1 MDTFKIKAILAVVE
15 YGNLSRAAEEF
26 SYTPSSFSHM
36 LTSFEKEIGI
46 KLFNRHSKG
55 VSLTENGKKLIELLK
70 VIDFTPVIENFKEIV
85 QTEEKFL
92 NKIVSLKDCNDNNLT
107 IAAYSSISRSI
118 ISDIL
123 KRLKK
128 ERPEINVS
136 VSVCDDLIDPLKK
149 GKADIVFGDSRNF
162 SSYEWLPV
170 FTDKYFVVAP
180 KGMIKE
186 KQISIEKLYNFPYIF
201 TDDFFLT
208 DYLNTSLFK
217 EITVFRSYD
226 DLSIIKA
233 VKDGLGLTVLP
244 ELVINGITSEVDVI
258 PLEENITR
266 TLGITYNKEKI
277 RVLKLEKFIASYAK
291 ENI

>member
-55 VSLTENGKKLIELLK
+55 VSLTENGKKL
-70 VIDFTPVIENFKEIV
+70 IENFKEIV

-136 VSVCDDLIDPLKK
+136 VSVCDDLIDLLKK

-162 SSYEWLPV
+162 SSYEWLPI

-180 KGMIKE
+180 KRMIRE

-277 RVLKLEKFIASYAK
+277 RVLKLEKFIASIASYAK

>member
-55 VSLTENGKKLIELLK
+55 VSLTENGKKL
-70 VIDFTPVIENFKEIV
+70 IENFKEIV

-136 VSVCDDLIDPLKK
+136 VSVCDDLIDLLKK

-162 SSYEWLPV
+162 SSYEWLPI

-180 KGMIKE
+180 KGMIRE

>member
-55 VSLTENGKKLIELLK
+55 VSLTENGKKL
-70 VIDFTPVIENFKEIV
+70 IENFKEIV

-136 VSVCDDLIDPLKK
+136 VSVCDDLIDLLKK

-180 KGMIKE
+180 KGMIRE

>member
-55 VSLTENGKKLIELLK
+55 VSLTENGKKLIE
-70 VIDFTPVIENFKEIV
+70 NFKEIV

-92 NKIVSLKDCNDNNLT
+92 NKIVSLKECNDNNLT

-136 VSVCDDLIDPLKK
+136 VSVCDDLIDLLKK

-162 SSYEWLPV
+162 SSYEWLPI

-277 RVLKLEKFIASYAK
+277 RVLKLEKFIASIASYAK